1 MARLFI
7 TEHFTRI
14 HCSVGRKEVKKIIKL
29 IYVALFAVEALTALT
44 VLVVGSM
51 RLERH
56 SLYLCICICLT
67 VSAFIVVFLIINA
80 TIDLVLTKA
89 RNKKICSTAA
99 SLVTSQKNYARFIS
113 LLSQALLVDEK
124 IVGKSKLFIK
134 KIKQQTDALSDGLR
148 AAADSIKRL
157 S

>member
-1 MARLFI
+1 M
-7 TEHFTRI
+7 
-14 HCSVGRKEVKKIIKL
+14 KKIIKL

-134 KIKQQTDALSDGLR
+134 KIKQQTDALSDVLR